1 MDIFSTFGSNFAL
14 GVHSAVT
21 LSNLWYCFVGV
32 FLGCLVGVLPGLG
45 SLIAIS
51 LLLPITYHLPATG
64 AMIMLAGVYFG
75 ADYGGGTCSILLGV
89 PGHAAA
95 AIDVLDGYPMAQQ
108 GRGGIALFMKCVASF
123 WGSAVG
129 IVILMLF
136 APVLTEV
143 AFKFGP
149 AEYCALMLLGLL
161 AASSVG
167 QGSPIKGVAMMVVG
181 LICGM
186 VGTDVNSGVARF
198 SFDVPELTDGIG
210 LVAIAMGLF
219 AVTEVIKS
227 AGKASVTV
235 KQQKFKLRDQMPTR
249 EDWRRSWKPMLRG
262 SGLGSFF
269 GALPGTSGGMATF
282 LAYAIEKRI
291 SKHPEEFGKGAIEG
305 IAAPEACNNAGVG
318 TAFIP
323 TLTLGIPG
331 DAIMALMLAALTI
344 QGIQPGPQVMTGHP
358 DLFWGL
364 IVSFWIGNI
373 FLVIL
378 NIPLI
383 GMWVRLLTIPYS
395 LLYPAIVLFTCIG
408 VYSTN
413 NNVFDIYV
421 VLAFGLIGYLM
432 LLLRFEPVP
441 LILGLILGPMFEE
454 NLRRAL
460 LLSRGDFSVFI
471 HRPISATALAVT
483 AALFAWSVWA
493 YLRGKGGIPDMEE
506 LVDSEVKPGLD
517 EVQV

>member
-1 MDIFSTFGSNFAL
+1 MDLISSFFSHFAL
-14 GVHSAVT
+14 GIHEAVS
-21 LSNLWYCFVGV
+21 LANLWYCFVGV
-32 FLGCLVGVLPGLG
+32 TLGCLVGVLPGLG

-51 LLLPITYHLPATG
+51 LLLPITYHLPPTG
-64 AMIMLAGVYFG
+64 ALIMLAGVYFG
-75 ADYGGGTCSILLGV
+75 ADYGGGTCSIMLGV

-95 AIDVLDGYPMAQQ
+95 AVDVLDGYPMAQQ
-108 GRGGIALFMKCVASF
+108 GRGGVALFMKCVASF

-129 IVILMLF
+129 IVALMLF
-136 APVLTEV
+136 APLLAE
-143 AFKFGP
+143 AALKFGP
-149 AEYCALMLLGLL
+149 AEYCSLMLLGLM

-167 QGSPIKGVAMMVVG
+167 QGSPVKGIAMMVVG
-181 LICGM
+181 LIIGI

-198 SFDVPELTDGIG
+198 SFGVPELTDGVG
-210 LVAIAMGLF
+210 LVSIAMGLF
-219 AVTEVIKS
+219 AVAEVIRS
-227 AGKASVTV
+227 AGKISVSA
-235 KQQKFKLRDQMPTR
+235 KKQKFGLRDQMPTR

-331 DAIMALMLAALTI
+331 DAIMALMLAALVI
-344 QGIQPGPQVMTGHP
+344 QGIQPGPQVMTSHP
-358 DLFWGL
+358 ELFWGL

-373 FLVIL
+373 FLVVL

-383 GMWVRLLTIPYS
+383 GMWVRLLSIPYS
-395 LLYPAIVLFTCIG
+395 LMYPSILLFTCIG
-408 VYSTN
+408 VYSTQ

-421 VLAFGLIGYLM
+421 LLAFGLLGYVM
-432 LLLRFEPVP
+432 MLLRFEPVP
-441 LILGLILGPMFEE
+441 LLLGLILGPLFEE
-454 NLRRAL
+454 NLRRTL
-460 LLSRGDFSVFI
+460 LLSRGDFGVFI
-471 HRPISATALAVT
+471 ERPISATALAVS
-483 AALFAWSVWA
+483 ALLFAWSIWS
-493 YLRGKGGIPDMEE
+493 YSRGKSG
-506 LVDSEVKPGLD
+506 VPGLD
-517 EVQV
+517 ELTESEQKAG

>member
-1 MDIFSTFGSNFAL
+1 MEFFSLFATNL
-14 GVHSAVT
+14 STGIAEAVT

-32 FLGCLVGVLPGLG
+32 FLGTLVGVLPGLG

-64 AMIMLAGVYFG
+64 ALIMLAGVYFG

-95 AIDVLDGYPMAQQ
+95 AVDVLDGYPMAKQ

-129 IVILMLF
+129 IVLLMMF
-136 APVLTEV
+136 APILSNW
-143 AFKFGP
+143 ALSFGP
-149 AEYCALMLLGLL
+149 SEYCALMLLGLI
-161 AASSVG
+161 AASTVG
-167 QGSPIKGVAMMVVG
+167 QGSPIKGVAMVFFG
-181 LICGM
+181 LILG
-186 VGTDVNSGVARF
+186 VIGTDVNSGASRF
-198 SFDVPELTDGIG
+198 AFDIPELTDGIS
-210 LVAIAMGLF
+210 LVAMAMGLF
-219 AVTEVIKS
+219 AITEVIKS
-227 AGKASVTV
+227 ANTSRVTPAE
-235 KQQKFKLRDQMPTR
+235 QKFTLRDQMPTR
-249 EDWRRSWKPMLRG
+249 EDWRRSFGPMLRG
-262 SGLGSFF
+262 SGLGAFF

-282 LAYAIEKRI
+282 LSYSMEKRI

-305 IAAPEACNNAGVG
+305 IAGPEACNNAGVG

-331 DAIMALMLAALTI
+331 DAIMALMLGALTI
-344 QGIQPGPQVMTGHP
+344 QGIQPGPQVITAHP

-383 GMWVRLLTIPYS
+383 GMWVKLLSIPYH
-395 LLYPAIVLFTCIG
+395 LMFPAIVLFTCIG

-413 NNVFDIYV
+413 NSTFDV
-421 VLAFGLIGYLM
+421 WVLLSFGIVGYLM
-432 LLLRFEPVP
+432 ALLRLEVVPV
-441 LILGLILGPMFEE
+441 LLGLILGPMLEE
-454 NLRRAL
+454 NFRRTL
-460 LLSRGDFSVFI
+460 LLSRGSFSVFVE
-471 HRPISATALAVT
+471 RPITAV
-483 AALFAWSVWA
+483 ALGVCAFLLIWTIWGSMRSRVS
-493 YLRGKGGIPDMEE
+493 P
-506 LVDSEVKPGLD
+506 
-517 EVQV
+517 